1 MPEVT
6 KIYTDGACSGNP
18 GPGGWGAIAYLSNG
32 KIHEIGGASRAT
44 TNNRMEIQAAIEILK
59 WFSDSPQTKAPVLY
73 TDSKYVQ
80 DGITKWIKGWKKKNW
95 RTSAGKAVLNQDLW
109 QELDAITQS
118 VNANLTTPVQ
128 WCYVKGHAGNEG
140 NERCDAIARAFSHG
154 RHPALMTVTP
164 WADDAER
171 PLASAAVADTLE
183 DTAAADSEDRTA
195 SKKSQPTANNQNAAQ
210 EQPQQKEDHRA
221 EGLSKNDTSE
231 AKSRSKSKSTAT
243 NVEDTP
249 DASHLKPRKDDADDP
264 TGTSNKDTKRDE
276 EKKEEADGT
285 HSATSAGP
293 ENLGSATIGSGLKDA
308 GSENG
313 DLNVRTCQQM
323 IERLRITDEIA
334 SNGYWITT
342 EELSLLLDLNESL
355 IREKGD
361 RWIWRNWSVLR
372 VRRPESPGLWQLERI
387 D

>member
-44 TNNRMEIQAAIEILK
+44 TNNRMEIQAAIEILQ
-59 WFSDSPQTKAPVLY
+59 WFAGSPQTKAPVLY

-109 QELDAITQS
+109 QQLDAITQS
-118 VNANLTTPVQ
+118 VNAKLTMPVQ

-140 NERCDAIARAFSHG
+140 NERCDTLARAFSQG

-171 PLASAAVADTLE
+171 PLASAAVAEVPE
-183 DTAAADSEDRTA
+183 DKTAEEVAIADSNDGAVPKQKNVEID
-195 SKKSQPTANNQNAAQ
+195 KENAAQ
-210 EQPQQKEDHRA
+210 KQPQQTTAQPVA
-221 EGLSKNDTSE
+221 EGSPKDADAKAKPESQSQSSSKVSVTTSD
-231 AKSRSKSKSTAT
+231 ASRLKKQQDDAEPTGAASTVASNQDSTIPGENKESDGSPSASAT
-243 NVEDTP
+243 NAGSHST
-249 DASHLKPRKDDADDP
+249 DAES
-264 TGTSNKDTKRDE
+264 TGAETT
-276 EKKEEADGT
+276 
-285 HSATSAGP
+285 
-293 ENLGSATIGSGLKDA
+293 GSGSQDA
-308 GSENG
+308 GLRNA

-334 SNGYWITT
+334 SNC
-342 EELSLLLDLNESL
+342 E
-355 IREKGD
+355 
-361 RWIWRNWSVLR
+361 
-372 VRRPESPGLWQLERI
+372 
-387 D
+387 